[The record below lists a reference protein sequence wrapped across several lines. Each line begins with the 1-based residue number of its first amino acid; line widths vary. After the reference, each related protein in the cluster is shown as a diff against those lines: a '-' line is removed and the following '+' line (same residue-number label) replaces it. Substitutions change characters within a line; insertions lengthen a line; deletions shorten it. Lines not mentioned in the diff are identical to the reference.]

1 MHNRQHAMSAASR
14 PSPHWRAWLACVVL
28 ALFIPWLW
36 SLLALPPSLGQ
47 VLRLPALDW
56 LQLSWLTSATLL
68 VVAAPRLLPVRSPRS
83 AAGFS
88 ASAQDAYASAYRML
102 PDAAGITRIADGM
115 FLDVNP
121 AFCQLLG
128 LAQEAVVGQTNYAL
142 QIYATEQ
149 ERPRLLE
156 QLQRQGYVDRMPIH
170 VQSLVHQQQVPGLI
184 SALPVRIGA
193 EDCMIFVFHDTR
205 EEERTHHA
213 LQSVNR
219 LLQQAGHLAQLGV
232 WEDTK
237 ESGLVY
243 WSEVCFDIHGLPR
256 DAPLPREYINTFVA
270 PAWRGLMREKI
281 KQCLR
286 TKTEWSAEIEII
298 RADGRLTWMR
308 SRGEVMLNE
317 EGEITGLRGAMQDID
332 ASKRV
337 QENLRQSEVRFERIF
352 EMVPTPMA
360 LAQYRDGRFKTVNPA
375 WEELFGFSRYEC
387 MGHSAVSLGLLS
399 AADWRP
405 LAHSAAHESRHLI
418 NQEAR
423 LNTRNGR
430 ALTVL
435 YSLRRTRFGDGDFW
449 LVSVQDISE
458 RKAEEERLRESE
470 ALISLTLSAASLG
483 RWDWDLSS
491 GMITGDSQWQQLN
504 GMEGEQMPASIGG
517 RVARHWTEL
526 LTTADIP
533 SINAELLRHVETP
546 SDDTPFDATWRT
558 AHGEPARWLRS
569 MGKVVARDRQGRPL
583 RMLGVTQD
591 VTPQREQTHVLE
603 QMAHFDALTGL
614 ANRVHLTT
622 RLKEST
628 RIARH
633 EAGQLGVVYLDLDG
647 FKPVNDRLGHD
658 VGDQLLVQVA
668 KRLKGA
674 LRAHDCVARLGGD
687 EFVILLNG
695 LESRVHC
702 EMLLERIMQRLAT
715 PYKLGQETARITAS
729 MGFTLYPE
737 DDADEDTL
745 LRHADQAMYLAKQA
759 GRNCVRSFDTAN
771 ERQLRDQQAHS
782 VRILQGLEN
791 GEFTLFLQPKV
802 DMVHQHL
809 VGLEGLARWCHPE
822 RGVLAPSEFMPL
834 IEGSHLDIPFGQ
846 WAVRQGLRT
855 IAQLLRQGLPLS
867 VGVNISA
874 RQLQQPDFA
883 RWLIAELH
891 QQPEVPPQ
899 LLDLEITESAA
910 LQDITHVAQELEQLR
925 AMGVTVSL
933 DDFGTGYCSLTY
945 LRQLPLDTLKIDQ
958 SFVQDML
965 RDQGNRTIIQGVTSL
980 AASFGYAVVAE
991 GVETTEQCELLRKV
1005 GCQVAQGYFFARP
1018 MPAEDFPTWHAQWQ
1032 ARSQSQEIWANSA
1045 LP

>member
-1 MHNRQHAMSAASR
+1 MSEAPRPTAHFLHRRAWSAAV
-14 PSPHWRAWLACVVL
+14 LL
-28 ALFIPWLW
+28 ALLIPWLW
-36 SLLALPPSLGQ
+36 SLLPLPPSLGQ

-56 LQLSWLTSATLL
+56 LQLPWLTSATLL
-68 VVAAPRLLPVRSPRS
+68 VLAAQRLLPARALRPQAHGQ
-83 AAGFS
+83 AAS
-88 ASAQDAYASAYRML
+88 TQDAYASAYRML
-102 PDAAGITRIADGM
+102 PDAAGISRIADGM

-128 LAQEAVVGQTNYAL
+128 LAPEAVVGHTNYAL

-156 QLQRQGYVDRMPIH
+156 QLQRQGYVDRMPINI
-170 VQSLVHQQQVPGLI
+170 QSLVHQQQVPGLI
-184 SALPVRIGA
+184 SALPVRIA
-193 EDCMIFVFHDTR
+193 EQDCMIFVFHDTS
-205 EEERTHHA
+205 EEQRTHHA

-237 ESGLVY
+237 DSGLVY

-270 PAWRGLMREKI
+270 PAWRGLMRDKI

-308 SRGEVMLNE
+308 SRGEVILDE
-317 EGEITGLRGAMQDID
+317 DGEITGLRGAMQDID
-332 ASKRV
+332 ASKRI
-337 QENLRQSEVRFERIF
+337 QESLRQSEVRFERIF

-375 WEELFGFSRYEC
+375 WEDLFGFSRYEC
-387 MGHSAVSLGLLS
+387 MGHSAISLGLLT
-399 AADWRP
+399 ATDWRP
-405 LAHSAAHESRHLI
+405 LAHSATHEAHLVNR
-418 NQEAR
+418 EAR
-423 LNTRNGR
+423 LSTRDGR

-435 YSLRRTRFGDGDFW
+435 FSLRRTSFGDGDFW

-483 RWDWDLSS
+483 RWDWDLAT
-491 GMITGDSQWQQLN
+491 GMIAGDTQWQQLN
-504 GMEGEQMPASIGG
+504 GMEGEAIPAAIGG

-569 MGKVVARDRQGRPL
+569 MGKVVARDHHGRPL

-782 VRILQGLEN
+782 ARIQQGLED

-802 DMVHQHL
+802 DMVHNHL
-809 VGLEGLARWCHPE
+809 VGVEGLARWRHPA
-822 RGVLAPSEFMPL
+822 RGVLAPSEFMQL
-834 IEGSHLDIPFGQ
+834 VEGSHLDIPFGQ

-855 IAQLLRQGLPLS
+855 IAMLQRQGMALS

-874 RQLQQPDFA
+874 RQLQQPGFA
-883 RWLIAELH
+883 HWLIAELQ

-910 LQDITHVAQELEQLR
+910 LQDITHVAEELAQVR

-958 SFVQDML
+958 SFVHDML

-980 AASFGYAVVAE
+980 AASFGYQVVAE
-991 GVETTEQCELLRKV
+991 GVETREQCEQLRKV

-1018 MPAEDFPTWHAQWQ
+1018 MPAEELPAWHAQWQ
-1032 ARSQSQEIWANSA
+1032 AQEAEASSSTA
-1045 LP
+1045 